1 MGNDGFP
8 GGLGVILGAAVLG
21 ALLVG
26 GLVVGLLVGAG
37 VSESTGPLAASFSA
51 EVVAGTTDVLFSADG
66 TDGTTGG
73 SQLYKSYEWDFGDGN
88 VEEGEGAEFR
98 DLAHN
103 YTSSGTYIVTLTVT
117 DAEDNEDSVAMSVTV

>member
-37 VSESTGPLAASFSA
+37 VSEPTSPLAASLSA

-73 SQLYKSYEWDFGDGN
+73 SQPYKSYKWDFGDGN
-88 VEEGEGAEFR
+88 VEEGEGAEFS
-98 DLAHN
+98 DVTHS
-103 YTSSGTYIVTLTVT
+103 YSSSDTYVVTLTVT
-117 DAEDNEDSVAMSVTV
+117 DAEDKEDSVAMSITV